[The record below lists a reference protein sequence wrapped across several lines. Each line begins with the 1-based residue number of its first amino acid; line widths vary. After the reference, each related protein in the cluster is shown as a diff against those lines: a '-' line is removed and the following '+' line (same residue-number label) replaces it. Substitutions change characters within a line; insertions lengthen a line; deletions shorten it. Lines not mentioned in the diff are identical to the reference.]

1 MVQNHD
7 LVKKVVLSLSLS
19 RKAAGKKMV
28 KVHPEINMLHWNN
41 EVKTDSTLSF
51 ADSLAITYE

>member
-1 MVQNHD
+1 
-7 LVKKVVLSLSLS
+7 
-19 RKAAGKKMV
+19 MV